1 MRLASL
7 DTPSPARPKR
17 IGFMGGQ
24 IRVPD
29 DFDRLGEE
37 VIHDLFLGIQ

>member
-1 MRLASL
+1 
-7 DTPSPARPKR
+7 
-17 IGFMGGQ
+17 MGGQ